1 MAITGY
7 LSEFSLAE
15 LFQFLDRGNKTG
27 LLTIR
32 ALPNFESGVIQS
44 HYVWFRQGRIM
55 GAANR
60 LDGNGL
66 LSSIHKRGWL
76 NKEIASQL
84 SQNLSADIP
93 LGLQLKSQGILQPEQ
108 LKILFSVQVLRQV
121 CALFTYANGNFEFDN
136 QASLPWAEMTGLST
150 PATEVTLAGLR
161 ALKDWSNLQDK
172 LPESTSALFSQ
183 IEGKPKVRI
192 NQLEWQVWEFTD
204 GATSLKEISQQLKL
218 SIAQVQQIAFRLIV
232 VGLVEELPLLSLDNT
247 VQNSQVE
254 AMQSAV
260 AKTDSTQDISE
271 SFLNNLVGF
280 LRNKV

>member
-1 MAITGY
+1 MAITGN

-15 LFQFLDRGNKTG
+15 LFQFLDGGNKTG

-32 ALPNFESGVIQS
+32 AQPNLESGVIQS

-60 LDGNGL
+60 LDGKGL
-66 LSSIHKRGWL
+66 LASIDKRGWL
-76 NKEIASQL
+76 NNNVASQL
-84 SQNLSADIP
+84 SQSLAADIP
-93 LGLQLKSQGILQPEQ
+93 LGLQLKSQGVLQPEQ

-121 CALFTYANGNFEFDN
+121 CALFTYPDGTFEFDT

-172 LPESTSALFSQ
+172 IPEPTSSLVNQ
-183 IEGKPKVRI
+183 GEGKPKIRI

-204 GATSLKEISQQLKL
+204 GNTSLKKISQQLKL

-232 VGLVEELPLLSLDNT
+232 VGLVEELPMVSLEAPT
-247 VQNSQVE
+247 ENSQTE
-254 AMQSAV
+254 AMESAV
-260 AKTDSTQDISE
+260 AKAESTQDISQ
-271 SFLNNLVGF
+271 SFLDNLVGF

>member
-15 LFQFLDRGNKTG
+15 LFQFLDGGNKTG

-32 ALPNFESGVIQS
+32 AQPNLESGVIQS

-60 LDGNGL
+60 LDGQGL
-66 LSSIHKRGWL
+66 LASIHKRGWL
-76 NKEIASQL
+76 SKDVAAQL
-84 SQNLSADIP
+84 SQNLSADAP

-121 CALFTYANGNFEFDN
+121 CALFTYPNGSFEFNN
-136 QASLPWAEMTGLST
+136 QAPLPWAEMTGLST

-161 ALKDWSNLQDK
+161 ALKDWSNLQNK
-172 LPESTSALFSQ
+172 LPESTSALFNQ
-183 IEGKPKVRI
+183 VEGKPKVRL
-192 NQLEWQVWEFTD
+192 NQQEWQVWEFTD
-204 GATSLKEISQQLKL
+204 GATSLKKVSQQLKL
-218 SIAQVQQIAFRLIV
+218 SIAQVQQISFRLIV
-232 VGLVEELPLLSLDNT
+232 VGLVEELPLLSLENT
-247 VQNSQVE
+247 IQNSQAEV
-254 AMQSAV
+254 MPSGV
-260 AKTDSTQDISE
+260 AKTESSQDISE